1 MDINLARTF
10 LIVAETGSFID
21 AARKMNVTQSTVS
34 ARIKSLEEL
43 LGRPLFERSKSGA
56 TPTAAGEQFRKHAL
70 ALVRVWQHAQL
81 EVDLSD
87 QHRDHLSV
95 GAALGLW
102 DGFLLKWVAWMRT
115 AIPDIAVSAS
125 TGVPAVLIQRLIEG
139 TLDLALMYRPVQP
152 PGLTCEHLFD
162 EELVMVS
169 SAPTTARRGNVDY
182 VFVDWGPDFQSDHA
196 AAYPDLAGSSLAL
209 DLGPTGLDYLLANP
223 ASGYFPWRIVKPHV
237 MRGRVRLVKR
247 ARKFV
252 YPVYMIYP
260 EARDEEAFG
269 PILSGLR
276 REASK
281 QAELGVS
288 NSVPRGPAKAGR
300 QAQAA
305 KRIAT
310 P

>member
-1 MDINLARTF
+1 MDITLARTF

-34 ARIKSLEEL
+34 ARIKSLEDL
-43 LGRPLFERSKSGA
+43 LGKALFERSKAGA
-56 TPTAAGEQFRKHAL
+56 ALTAAGEQFRKHAL

-81 EVDLSD
+81 EVGLSD

-95 GAALGLW
+95 GAPLGLW

-125 TGVPAVLIQRLIEG
+125 SGLPSVLIQRLIEG

-152 PGLTCEHLFD
+152 PGLTSEHLFD

-169 SAPTTARRGNVDY
+169 SAPTAARRATIDY
-182 VFVDWGPDFQSDHA
+182 VFVDWGPDFQADHA
-196 AAYPDLAGSSLAL
+196 AAYPDLASSSLAL
-209 DLGPTGLDYLLANP
+209 DLGPTGLDYLLSNP

-237 MRGRVRLVKR
+237 ARGRVRLVKR

-260 EARDEEAFG
+260 ETRDEEAFE
-269 PILSGLR
+269 PILTGLR
-276 REASK
+276 REAARLSE
-281 QAELGVS
+281 QTSISTAPRR
-288 NSVPRGPAKAGR
+288 NARARTPRPAPVP
-300 QAQAA
+300 
-305 KRIAT
+305 
-310 P
+310 